1 MELVQMKNTAVEI
14 KNSVDRLNSRSD
26 TAEGRISKLRDISE
40 DIAQNEVQKDKE
52 IENIN
57 EML

>member
-1 MELVQMKNTAVEI
+1 MKNTAVEI